1 MVLFFISIRHDIEG
15 CNGSSRCSGGG
26 DGGGRPGCVL
36 SCSKSLC
43 TLVIKDGRYIY
54 IINKSLKL
62 SHLQLIMKIH
72 EVISNDIA
80 ETEKGV
86 SPGSSVIPI
95 VLRLIKQRMI
105 DMLSMSL

>member
-1 MVLFFISIRHDIEG
+1 M
-15 CNGSSRCSGGG
+15 
-26 DGGGRPGCVL
+26 L

-62 SHLQLIMKIH
+62 SHLQLLLKND
-72 EVISNDIA
+72 VISDDLAKA
-80 ETEKGV
+80 EAENRISV

-95 VLRLIKQRMI
+95 VSRRSGAHRCINILR
-105 DMLSMSL
+105 